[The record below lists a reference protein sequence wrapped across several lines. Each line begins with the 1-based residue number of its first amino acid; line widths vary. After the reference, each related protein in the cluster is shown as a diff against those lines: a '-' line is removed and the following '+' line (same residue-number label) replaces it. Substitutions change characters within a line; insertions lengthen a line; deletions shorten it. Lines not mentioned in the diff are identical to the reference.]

1 MYCIVSIKYPRQFTD
16 KRLCQQQWYSSASF
30 QRPLLSRHRLKS
42 SNKLEQIA
50 QSLCSSVFGDYMN
63 CSYPQQIVHYAHSQ
77 TTNDS
82 KHFMLT
88 VPRSDDEESWFGVL
102 PEGEILLEPKATPL
116 IVVPARCLC
125 LLVN

>member
-1 MYCIVSIKYPRQFTD
+1 
-16 KRLCQQQWYSSASF
+16 
-30 QRPLLSRHRLKS
+30 
-42 SNKLEQIA
+42 
-50 QSLCSSVFGDYMN
+50 MN